1 VNDTVF
7 QFLSIVSGVV
17 CGILGFTDL
26 AGFAFFL
33 VFNVFIGAAVVAKLK
48 FQHVH
53 FFPSLDLI
61 FVNGAS
67 NSLGTIVLFWTLFY
81 NICHLF

>member
-1 VNDTVF
+1 MSKHLLNNKLLLAVKLSFIADD
-7 QFLSIVSGVV
+7 FL
-17 CGILGFTDL
+17 
-26 AGFAFFL
+26 FAFFL

-67 NSLGTIVLFWTLFY
+67 NSLGTFVLFWTLFY